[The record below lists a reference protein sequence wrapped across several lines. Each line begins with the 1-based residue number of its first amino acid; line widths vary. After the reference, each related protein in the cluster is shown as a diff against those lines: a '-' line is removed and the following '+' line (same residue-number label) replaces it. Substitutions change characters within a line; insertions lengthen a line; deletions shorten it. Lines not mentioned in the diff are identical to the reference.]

1 MQPANWQQATM
12 EFHVSRRSR
21 DHYQF
26 DESLFALSGNVIF
39 ANFYAARVFAQKI
52 NHKRDLVSFPER
64 AVRAGQINALGLI
77 DEMLHHVMQ
86 LYREQRNPQ
95 AVHQALLWL
104 YDHLGQDAVDKALY
118 QFADQFPPLVVYRRE
133 ITLDEYLQAA
143 TGGVPNRASV
153 LEELVMLWLSN
164 VNPAC
169 SPLR

>member
-86 LYREQRNPQ
+86 LYRES
-95 AVHQALLWL
+95 
-104 YDHLGQDAVDKALY
+104 ALY
-118 QFADQFPPLVVYRRE
+118 MERTAPWIERAGLAYVKQHVVEDASERARRYTRFLESQRYSQDDPWKERAEGKDAHEYEPL
-133 ITLDEYLQAA
+133 A
-143 TGGVPNRASV
+143 TIA
-153 LEELVMLWLSN
+153 
-164 VNPAC
+164 
-169 SPLR
+169 